1 MSGERILTLYGG
13 IGLFETDGETG
24 VNTNLSAFQ
33 LPDGTTLAGK
43 EVYRIAQEHHISPSS
58 LVDVLSGGLT
68 VRVPATEDAS
78 FKK

>member
-33 LPDGTTLAGK
+33 LRRYD
-43 EVYRIAQEHHISPSS
+43 I
-58 LVDVLSGGLT
+58 GGQRGLQNCSRT
-68 VRVPATEDAS
+68 PHKS
-78 FKK
+78 FKFG